1 MSHFGL
7 QAISNANEMFLSEKL
22 LDSEILAGLAIAV
35 IMDGTRVV
43 QKLITTV
50 DYRKQIAMLRS
61 TIRSGFL
68 ALIQDLNGNHVIQRC
83 LQNTLAVKIMSEYM
97 EDRSTIGH
105 PVAMQ
110 RFYADTNILWS
121 YGNFVDIKG
130 PTVMKIMTIEAI
142 GGEMAKSIKELKKE
156 NQFLKSKSEK
166 SDVTLRVS

>member
-1 MSHFGL
+1 
-7 QAISNANEMFLSEKL
+7 
-22 LDSEILAGLAIAV
+22 
-35 IMDGTRVV
+35 
-43 QKLITTV
+43 
-50 DYRKQIAMLRS
+50 
-61 TIRSGFL
+61 
-68 ALIQDLNGNHVIQRC
+68 
-83 LQNTLAVKIMSEYM
+83 M

-142 GGEMAKSIKELKKE
+142 GGEVDMGYLGTLNSSAFFFLVVNNQMAKSIKELKKE